1 MPRLHSSNRIAT
13 TRAAFKNLTEKRTKY
28 HPRGVNTLSFAN
40 AIERALG
47 HESVHHTRQSIQPMG
62 TASQGLRGASS
73 LPSTQPIRESMKMQN
88 VDLYSFTLNKLDQR
102 IKLSI
107 DNLPSYRSHFAFN
120 LCA

>member
-1 MPRLHSSNRIAT
+1 MPRLHFSHRIAT
-13 TRAAFKNLTEKRTKY
+13 ARAAFKNLTETRTEC

-47 HESVHHTRQSIQPMG
+47 HESVHHARQSIQPMG

-73 LPSTQPIRESMKMQN
+73 LPSTRPIRESRKIQH
-88 VDLYSFTLNKLDQR
+88 VDLYRVTMRRLNHH

-107 DNLPSYRSHFAFN
+107 NDLPSYSSHFAFN
-120 LCA
+120 ICA